1 MLNYLIAQTTKTE
14 VPIPQPLQ
22 DAMHQIT
29 IWIFIGIIVIPI
41 LILLGLIIKS
51 KIEQGLDKL
60 LDKILK
66 KKTPDKEE
74 QDRRKG
80 RGGHR

>member
-51 KIEQGLDKL
+51 NIEQGLDKL
-60 LDKILK
+60 LDRILK
-66 KKTPDKEE
+66 KKNPDK
-74 QDRRKG
+74 K
-80 RGGHR
+80 

>member
-29 IWIFIGIIVIPI
+29 VWIFIGIIVIPI

-60 LDKILK
+60 LDRILK
-66 KKTPDKEE
+66 KKNPDK
-74 QDRRKG
+74 K
-80 RGGHR
+80 